1 MTATLWTASA
11 AAAATGGQATRDWSA
26 TGVSIDTRTL
36 APGDLFVA
44 LTDARDG
51 HDFVVQA
58 LARGAAA
65 ALVSRIPD
73 GVAPD
78 APLLIVPDVLTALAA
93 LGRAARTRTTA
104 RVIGI
109 TGSVGKTSTK
119 EMLRSLLSGQGRV
132 HAAEKSYNNHWG
144 VPLTLARMPADTDFA
159 VIEIGMNA
167 PGEIAPLARMSQL
180 DVGVITIVAP
190 AHLAA
195 FASIDGIAHEKAALL
210 DGLVPGGTAILN
222 ADIATA
228 PILLAKADSV
238 GARTVRFGAAPG
250 CDWRLTDVRV
260 TEDATVIQADTPVGP
275 LLFRLSV
282 PGAHFAPNAVAALAA
297 AAACGADPVRAALD
311 LARWVPPDGRG
322 TRTRVVL
329 DPIDDGQSFDLI
341 DDAFNANP
349 ASVAAALDM
358 LAAARPRDG
367 VGRIGAGRRIA
378 VLGDMLELGPDEARF
393 HADLARHPAMAT
405 IDRVHCLGPRMA
417 ALWDTLPP
425 ARRGER
431 HDRAD
436 DMAARARALVDA
448 GDVVLVKGSKS
459 SHASRVADAL
469 RALAPPRAPSGGASD
484 PES

>member
-1 MTATLWTASA
+1 VTAPLWTAA
-11 AAAATGGQATRDWSA
+11 DAAAATGGQITRDWA
-26 TGVSIDTRTL
+26 VTGVSIDTRTL

-44 LTDARDG
+44 LKDVRDG
-51 HDFVVQA
+51 HDFVAQA
-58 LARGAAA
+58 LAQGAAA

-78 APLLIVPDVLTALAA
+78 APLLLVPDVLAALAA
-93 LGRAARTRTTA
+93 LGRAARARTMA

-119 EMLRSLLSGQGRV
+119 EMLRTLLSGQGRV

-159 VIEIGMNA
+159 VVEIGMNA
-167 PGEIAPLARMSQL
+167 PGEIAPLARMARL
-180 DVGVITIVAP
+180 DVGLITTVAP

-195 FASIDGIAHEKAALL
+195 FDSIDGIAHEKASLL
-210 DGLVPGGTAILN
+210 DGLVAGGTAILN

-228 PILLAKADSV
+228 PILLAKAEGV
-238 GARTVRFGAAPG
+238 GARLVRFGASAG
-250 CDWRLTDVRV
+250 CDWRLTEVRV
-260 TEDATVIQADTPVGP
+260 TGDATVVRADTPDGP

-282 PGAHFAPNAVAALAA
+282 PGAHFAPNALAALAA
-297 AAACGADPVRAALD
+297 AAAAGADPVQSAMD

-322 TRTRVVL
+322 TRTRVML
-329 DPIDDGQSFDLI
+329 DTIDEAHSFDLI

-349 ASVAAALDM
+349 ASVAAALEV
-358 LAAARPRDG
+358 LAAAQPRDG
-367 VGRIGAGRRIA
+367 VGRIGPGRRIA
-378 VLGDMLELGPDEARF
+378 ILGDMLELGEGEARF
-393 HADLARHPAMAT
+393 HADLARHPAMAV

-417 ALWDTLPP
+417 ALWNALPP
-425 ARRGER
+425 SRRGER
-431 HDRAD
+431 HDRAE

-469 RALAPPRAPSGGASD
+469 RALAHPRAPSGDAPD
-484 PES
+484 RET